1 MGACPYDREV
11 RTGLSGLLLISWP
24 LMAGWIMA
32 VDEIS
37 TVDSMYRD
45 VHWPMRPPL

>member
-32 VDEIS
+32 VDE
-37 TVDSMYRD
+37 MYRD